1 METGKKAKEKLM
13 TRGRGQGLR
22 PFSLWREQMKTICLD
37 IETFSSADLR
47 KTGVYRYV
55 EEADFEILLL
65 SYAIDGGEIKTID
78 LAQGE
83 RVPEKIIC
91 AFLSDDVIKW
101 AFNAQFERVCISE
114 WLKRQGYVLE
124 KPLPFGHAPEYLH
137 YLSPKSWYCDMAWS
151 AYLGLPLSLE
161 GVGEVLGLD
170 KQKLKT
176 GKDLIRYFSL
186 PCKATQAN
194 GGRARNLPSHDPEK
208 WELYKS
214 YNKRDVETEL
224 LIHDKLSRFP
234 MPDKEWEIYHRDQEI
249 NDLGILLD
257 KDLAQNAI
265 RINEA
270 VREESMDKLKQ
281 ITGLENPNSV
291 LQLKEWLASKGIVT
305 ESLDKKAVSE
315 LLRDATGEVKEVL
328 ETRQGLSK
336 SSVKKYEAMRDCV
349 CSDGRAR
356 GLFQFY
362 GANRTGRFSGRLI
375 QVQNLPRNKM
385 EDLKLARKL
394 VKEDDLASLDLLFDS
409 IPQVLSEL
417 IRTAFIPKKGRIFL
431 VADYSAIEARVLA
444 WLAGETW
451 RTALFSEGG
460 DIYCRSASE
469 MFGVPVEK
477 HGVNAHLRQ
486 KGKIAEL
493 ACIAEGELVLTDEG
507 LVPIE
512 KVTTKQKVWDGEDWV
527 THDGIVYRGF
537 KEVMNYDGLR
547 ATPDHLVWIKG
558 QSKPIRFEE
567 SATRSAHLLQ
577 TGDGRRA
584 IRVGQNYQP
593 GETLEQ
599 KLESLLCANEMYGM
613 RKHTVAKS
621 LQSDIRQVKGMP
633 ILFTKASGSFMASK
647 TLSSGKTT
655 MHQPKRLKLQKL
667 RSKKHL
673 LALRFNHGSRN
684 LDSSKCRE
692 CQKRLGVRSNRH
704 KRSLRKRK
712 YPICSSRCQS
722 KQQTKCR
729 VNSLGTKVLALCEKR
744 YNQDVIKRYDSR
756 RNHLKCRNSCS
767 KKAEELALNRSK
779 ARVYDIRNA
788 GRHHRFTV
796 SGKLVH
802 NCGYGGSVG
811 ALKAMGALE
820 MGLSEE
826 ELPNLV
832 SAWRATNPN
841 IVMLWQDVDWAAMAT
856 VRERSRKKEVENIGF
871 RYESGM
877 LIITLPSGRE
887 LFYARP
893 RIEENRFGGESITY
907 EGVGTG
913 KRWERIETYGAKLV
927 ENIVQAISRDILCS
941 ALMTFNYSDIVM
953 HVHDEIVIEADPR
966 MSIQAVC
973 EQMSRT
979 PIWAEGL
986 KLDADGFT
994 CSFYRKD

>member
-1 METGKKAKEKLM
+1 
-13 TRGRGQGLR
+13 
-22 PFSLWREQMKTICLD
+22 MKTICLD

-55 EEADFEILLL
+55 EEPDFEILLL
-65 SYAIDGGEIKTID
+65 SYAINGGEIKTID

-83 RVPEKIIC
+83 LVPEKIIH

-101 AFNAQFERVCISE
+101 AFNAQFERICISE
-114 WLKRQGYVLE
+114 WLKRKGYVFE
-124 KPLPFGHAPEYLH
+124 KPLPFGHDPEYLH
-137 YLSPKSWYCDMAWS
+137 YLSPESWYCDMVWS

-176 GKDLIRYFSL
+176 GKDLIRYFSV
-186 PCKATQAN
+186 PCKPTRTN
-194 GGRARNLPSHDPEK
+194 GGRTKNLPSHDPKK

-265 RINEA
+265 RMNEA
-270 VREESMDKLKQ
+270 VREESMDKLKR

-291 LQLKEWLASKGIVT
+291 LQLKEWLLSKGIAT
-305 ESLDKKAVSE
+305 ESLDKKAVKE
-315 LLRDATGEVKEVL
+315 LLKTASCDVKEVL
-328 ETRQGLSK
+328 ETRQELAK

-349 CSDGRAR
+349 CRDGRAR
-356 GLFQFY
+356 GLLQFY

-375 QVQNLPRNKM
+375 QVQNLPKNKM
-385 EDLKLARKL
+385 EDLELARKL
-394 VKEDDLASLDLLFDS
+394 VKDDDLASLDLLFDS

-477 HGVNAHLRQ
+477 HGVNSHLRQ

-493 ACIAEGELVLTDEG
+493 A
-507 LVPIE
+507 
-512 KVTTKQKVWDGEDWV
+512 
-527 THDGIVYRGF
+527 
-537 KEVMNYDGLR
+537 
-547 ATPDHLVWIKG
+547 
-558 QSKPIRFEE
+558 
-567 SATRSAHLLQ
+567 
-577 TGDGRRA
+577 
-584 IRVGQNYQP
+584 
-593 GETLEQ
+593 
-599 KLESLLCANEMYGM
+599 
-613 RKHTVAKS
+613 
-621 LQSDIRQVKGMP
+621 
-633 ILFTKASGSFMASK
+633 
-647 TLSSGKTT
+647 
-655 MHQPKRLKLQKL
+655 
-667 RSKKHL
+667 
-673 LALRFNHGSRN
+673 
-684 LDSSKCRE
+684 
-692 CQKRLGVRSNRH
+692 
-704 KRSLRKRK
+704 
-712 YPICSSRCQS
+712 
-722 KQQTKCR
+722 
-729 VNSLGTKVLALCEKR
+729 
-744 YNQDVIKRYDSR
+744 
-756 RNHLKCRNSCS
+756 
-767 KKAEELALNRSK
+767 
-779 ARVYDIRNA
+779 
-788 GRHHRFTV
+788 
-796 SGKLVH
+796 
-802 NCGYGGSVG
+802 CGYGGSVG

-820 MGLSEE
+820 MGLLEE

-832 SAWRATNPN
+832 STWRATNPN
-841 IVMLWQDVDWAAMAT
+841 IVMLWQDIDRAAIAT
-856 VRERSRKKEVENIGF
+856 VRERSRKKEVKNIRF

-887 LFYARP
+887 LFYACP

-913 KRWERIETYGAKLV
+913 KRRERIETYGAKLV

-941 ALMTFNYSDIVM
+941 ALMTFKYSDIVM
-953 HVHDEIVIEADPR
+953 HIHDEVVIEADPR
-966 MSIQAVC
+966 MSVTAVC

-979 PIWAEGL
+979 PKWAEGL

>member
-1 METGKKAKEKLM
+1 
-13 TRGRGQGLR
+13 
-22 PFSLWREQMKTICLD
+22 MKTICLD

-47 KTGVYRYV
+47 KTGVFRYV
-55 EEADFEILLL
+55 EEPDFEILLL
-65 SYAIDGGEIKTID
+65 SFAIDGGEIKTID

-83 RVPEKIIC
+83 KMPEKIIH

-124 KPLPFGHAPEYLH
+124 KPLPFGHDPEYLH
-137 YLSPKSWYCDMAWS
+137 YLDPKSWYCDMAWS

-176 GKDLIRYFSL
+176 GKDLIRYFSV

-194 GGRARNLPSHDPEK
+194 GGRTRNLPSHDPEK
-208 WELYKS
+208 WELYKF
-214 YNKRDVETEL
+214 YNRRDVETEL
-224 LIHDKLSRFP
+224 LIHDTLSRFP

-257 KDLAQNAI
+257 KDLAQNSI
-265 RINEA
+265 RMNEA
-270 VREESMDKLKQ
+270 VREESMKRLKQ

-291 LQLKEWLASKGIVT
+291 LQLKEWLLSRGIPT
-305 ESLDKKAVSE
+305 ESLDKKAVKK
-315 LLRDATGEVKEVL
+315 LLKDASGDVKEVL
-328 ETRQGLSK
+328 ETRQELAK

-349 CSDGRAR
+349 CCDGRAR
-356 GLFQFY
+356 GLLQFY

-385 EDLKLARKL
+385 EDLELARKL
-394 VKEDDLASLDLLFDS
+394 VKEDDLESLDLLFDS

-444 WLAGETW
+444 WLAEETW
-451 RTALFSEGG
+451 RMDLFSEGG

-493 ACIAEGELVLTDEG
+493 AC
-507 LVPIE
+507 
-512 KVTTKQKVWDGEDWV
+512 
-527 THDGIVYRGF
+527 
-537 KEVMNYDGLR
+537 
-547 ATPDHLVWIKG
+547 
-558 QSKPIRFEE
+558 
-567 SATRSAHLLQ
+567 
-577 TGDGRRA
+577 
-584 IRVGQNYQP
+584 
-593 GETLEQ
+593 
-599 KLESLLCANEMYGM
+599 
-613 RKHTVAKS
+613 
-621 LQSDIRQVKGMP
+621 
-633 ILFTKASGSFMASK
+633 
-647 TLSSGKTT
+647 
-655 MHQPKRLKLQKL
+655 
-667 RSKKHL
+667 
-673 LALRFNHGSRN
+673 
-684 LDSSKCRE
+684 
-692 CQKRLGVRSNRH
+692 
-704 KRSLRKRK
+704 
-712 YPICSSRCQS
+712 
-722 KQQTKCR
+722 
-729 VNSLGTKVLALCEKR
+729 
-744 YNQDVIKRYDSR
+744 
-756 RNHLKCRNSCS
+756 
-767 KKAEELALNRSK
+767 
-779 ARVYDIRNA
+779 
-788 GRHHRFTV
+788 
-796 SGKLVH
+796 
-802 NCGYGGSVG
+802 GYGGSVG

-820 MGLSEE
+820 MGLLEE

-841 IVMLWQDVDWAAMAT
+841 IVMLWQDVDRAAITT
-856 VRERSRKKEVENIGF
+856 VRERSRKKEVKNIRF

-887 LFYARP
+887 LFYAHP

-927 ENIVQAISRDILCS
+927 ENIVQAISRDILCN
-941 ALMTFNYSDIVM
+941 ALTTFKYSDIVM
-953 HVHDEIVIEADPR
+953 HIHDEIVIEADPR
-966 MSIQAVC
+966 MSVKAVC
-973 EQMSRT
+973 DQMSRT
-979 PIWAEGL
+979 PKWAKGL

-994 CSFYRKD
+994 CSFYQKD

>member
-1 METGKKAKEKLM
+1 
-13 TRGRGQGLR
+13 
-22 PFSLWREQMKTICLD
+22 MKTICLD

-47 KTGVYRYV
+47 KSGVFRYV
-55 EEADFEILLL
+55 EEPDFEILLL

-83 RVPEKIIC
+83 KVPDELIH

-114 WLKRQGYVLE
+114 WLKREGYVLE
-124 KPLPFGHAPEYLH
+124 KPLPFGHDPECLH
-137 YLSPKSWYCDMAWS
+137 YLSSNSWYCDMVWS

-161 GVGEVLGLD
+161 QVGEVLGLD
-170 KQKLKT
+170 KQKLKE
-176 GKDLIRYFSL
+176 GKDLIRYFSV
-186 PCKATQAN
+186 PCKANKAN
-194 GGRARNLPSHDPEK
+194 GGRTRNLPSHDPEK

-214 YNKRDVETEL
+214 YSKRDVETEL

-265 RINEA
+265 RMNEA
-270 VREESMDKLKQ
+270 VREESMAKLKR

-291 LQLKEWLASKGIVT
+291 LQVKEWLASKGIVT
-305 ESLDKKAVSE
+305 ESLDKKAVKE
-315 LLRDATGEVKEVL
+315 LLKTASGDVREVL
-328 ETRQGLSK
+328 ETRQELAK

-349 CSDGRAR
+349 CRDGRAR
-356 GLFQFY
+356 GLLQFY

-394 VKEDDLASLDLLFDS
+394 VKEDDLESLDLLFDS

-417 IRTAFIPKKGRIFL
+417 IRTAFIPKKGHIFL

-444 WLAGETW
+444 WLAEETW
-451 RTALFSEGG
+451 RMALFSEGG
-460 DIYCRSASE
+460 DIYCQSASE
-469 MFGVPVEK
+469 MFDVPVEK

-493 ACIAEGELVLTDEG
+493 AC
-507 LVPIE
+507 
-512 KVTTKQKVWDGEDWV
+512 
-527 THDGIVYRGF
+527 
-537 KEVMNYDGLR
+537 
-547 ATPDHLVWIKG
+547 
-558 QSKPIRFEE
+558 
-567 SATRSAHLLQ
+567 
-577 TGDGRRA
+577 
-584 IRVGQNYQP
+584 
-593 GETLEQ
+593 
-599 KLESLLCANEMYGM
+599 
-613 RKHTVAKS
+613 
-621 LQSDIRQVKGMP
+621 
-633 ILFTKASGSFMASK
+633 
-647 TLSSGKTT
+647 
-655 MHQPKRLKLQKL
+655 
-667 RSKKHL
+667 
-673 LALRFNHGSRN
+673 
-684 LDSSKCRE
+684 
-692 CQKRLGVRSNRH
+692 
-704 KRSLRKRK
+704 
-712 YPICSSRCQS
+712 
-722 KQQTKCR
+722 
-729 VNSLGTKVLALCEKR
+729 
-744 YNQDVIKRYDSR
+744 
-756 RNHLKCRNSCS
+756 
-767 KKAEELALNRSK
+767 
-779 ARVYDIRNA
+779 
-788 GRHHRFTV
+788 
-796 SGKLVH
+796 
-802 NCGYGGSVG
+802 GYGGSVG

-820 MGLSEE
+820 MGLSEH

-841 IVMLWQDVDWAAMAT
+841 IVMLWQDVDRAAIAT
-856 VRERSRKKEVENIGF
+856 VRERTKKKEVKNIRF

-913 KRWERIETYGAKLV
+913 KHWGRIETYGAKLV

-941 ALMTFNYSDIVM
+941 ALMAFRYSDIVM

-979 PIWAEGL
+979 PKWAKDL

-994 CSFYRKD
+994 CSFYQKD

>member
-1 METGKKAKEKLM
+1 
-13 TRGRGQGLR
+13 
-22 PFSLWREQMKTICLD
+22 MKTICLD

-55 EEADFEILLL
+55 EDSNFEILLL

-83 RVPEKIIC
+83 KMPEKLIH
-91 AFLSDDVIKW
+91 ALLSDDVIKW

-124 KPLPFGHAPEYLH
+124 KPLPFGHDPEYLH

-186 PCKATQAN
+186 PCKATRAN
-194 GGRARNLPSHDPEK
+194 GGRTRNLPSHDPEK

-234 MPDKEWEIYHRDQEI
+234 MQDKEWEIYHRDQEI

-257 KDLAQNAI
+257 KDLAKNAI
-265 RINEA
+265 RMNEA
-270 VREESMDKLKQ
+270 VREESMAKLKR

-291 LQLKEWLASKGIVT
+291 LQLKEWLLSKGIAT
-305 ESLDKKAVSE
+305 ESLDKKAVKE
-315 LLRDATGEVKEVL
+315 LLKDTSGDVKEVL
-328 ETRQGLSK
+328 ETRQELAK

-349 CSDGRAR
+349 CRDGRAR
-356 GLFQFY
+356 GLLQFY

-385 EDLKLARKL
+385 EDLELARKL
-394 VKEDDLASLDLLFDS
+394 VKDGDLESLSLLFDS

-431 VADYSAIEARVLA
+431 VADYSAIEARVLT
-444 WLAGETW
+444 WLAEETW
-451 RTALFSEGG
+451 RMALFSEGG

-493 ACIAEGELVLTDEG
+493 AC
-507 LVPIE
+507 
-512 KVTTKQKVWDGEDWV
+512 
-527 THDGIVYRGF
+527 
-537 KEVMNYDGLR
+537 
-547 ATPDHLVWIKG
+547 
-558 QSKPIRFEE
+558 
-567 SATRSAHLLQ
+567 
-577 TGDGRRA
+577 
-584 IRVGQNYQP
+584 
-593 GETLEQ
+593 
-599 KLESLLCANEMYGM
+599 
-613 RKHTVAKS
+613 
-621 LQSDIRQVKGMP
+621 
-633 ILFTKASGSFMASK
+633 
-647 TLSSGKTT
+647 
-655 MHQPKRLKLQKL
+655 
-667 RSKKHL
+667 
-673 LALRFNHGSRN
+673 
-684 LDSSKCRE
+684 
-692 CQKRLGVRSNRH
+692 
-704 KRSLRKRK
+704 
-712 YPICSSRCQS
+712 
-722 KQQTKCR
+722 
-729 VNSLGTKVLALCEKR
+729 
-744 YNQDVIKRYDSR
+744 
-756 RNHLKCRNSCS
+756 
-767 KKAEELALNRSK
+767 
-779 ARVYDIRNA
+779 
-788 GRHHRFTV
+788 
-796 SGKLVH
+796 
-802 NCGYGGSVG
+802 GYGGSVG

-820 MGLSEE
+820 MGLSEN

-841 IVMLWQDVDWAAMAT
+841 IVMLWQDIDRAAIAT
-856 VRERSRKKEVENIGF
+856 VRERSRKKEVKNIRF

-887 LFYARP
+887 LFYAKP

-927 ENIVQAISRDILCS
+927 ENIVQAISRDILCN
-941 ALMTFNYSDIVM
+941 ALMTFQYSDIVM

-966 MSIQAVC
+966 MSVQAVC
-973 EQMSRT
+973 DQMSRT
-979 PIWAEGL
+979 PKWAKGL

-994 CSFYRKD
+994 CSFYQKD